1 MAKKL
6 TDKQKSRLW
15 EQQRSRSFQASTL
28 LDVLEPHAQDES
40 IAQRV
45 ATIELGPLHRGL
57 PWLCAIHQQLFQDV
71 FDWAGELRDVDISKG
86 ETRFC
91 HFEYI
96 ENEGNDLMQE
106 MEDEHYLTGLA
117 RTEFVH
123 RLAHYYCEINVLHPF
138 FVGSGRA
145 QRVFFEQLAIHAGY
159 VLDWSGV
166 DPDLWRTAN
175 QAGALGD
182 LGPLTEIFTKVVSE
196 VGESE

>member
-1 MAKKL
+1 MTKKL

-15 EQQRSRSFQASTL
+15 QQLRSRSFQASSR
-28 LDVLEPHAQDES
+28 LDILEPHAQDEI

-45 ATIELGPLHRGL
+45 ETIELGPLHRGL
-57 PWLCAIHQQLFQDV
+57 PWLCAIHQQLFQDI

-86 ETRFC
+86 EIQFC

-106 MEDEHYLTGLA
+106 MEDEHYLVGLS
-117 RTEFVH
+117 RIEFVQ
-123 RLAHYYCEINVLHPF
+123 RLSHYYCEINVLHPF

-159 VLDWSGV
+159 ILDWKDVS
-166 DPDLWRTAN
+166 PEAWATAN

-182 LGPLTEIFTKVVSE
+182 LAPLTEIFTKVVSE
-196 VGESE
+196 ARESE

>member
-106 MEDEHYLTGLA
+106 MENEHYLTGLA

-166 DPDLWRTAN
+166 DPDQWRTAN

-196 VGESE
+196 AGESE

>member
-15 EQQRSRSFQASTL
+15 QQQRSRSFQASNR
-28 LDVLEPHAQDES
+28 LDVLEPHAQDEA
-40 IAQRV
+40 IALR
-45 ATIELGPLHRGL
+45 ADTIELGPLHRGL

-71 FDWAGELRDVDISKG
+71 FDWAGDLRDVDISKG

-96 ENEGNDLMQE
+96 ENEGNDLLQE

-117 RTEFVH
+117 RTEFVN

-159 VLDWSGV
+159 LLDWSDV
-166 DPDLWRTAN
+166 DPDEWQAAN

-182 LGPLTEIFTKVVSE
+182 LTQLNEIFTKVVSE
-196 VGESE
+196 PRESE

>member
-15 EQQRSRSFQASTL
+15 QQQRSRSFQASSR
-28 LDVLEPHAQDES
+28 LDILEPHAQDET

-45 ATIELGPLHRGL
+45 EAIELGPLHRGL

-106 MEDEHYLTGLA
+106 MEDEHYLVGLA
-117 RTEFVH
+117 KTEFVK

-159 VLDWSGV
+159 VLDWSVV
-166 DPDLWRTAN
+166 DPDEWQVAN

-182 LGPLTEIFTKVVSE
+182 LSPLCEIFTKVVSE
-196 VGESE
+196 ARESE